1 MRLQRLEIAGFKSF
15 PDRSELTFEQGVTAI
30 VGPNGCGKSNVV
42 DALTW
47 VLGEQSARSLRG
59 DRMEDLIFGGS
70 DARKPTA
77 AAEVRLKLSGVAA
90 RVPTSPPSPSRSVTG
105 GSLTASGNGHTAVDL
120 GVMDGDAEGGGV
132 AVAPDVIPA
141 IIETLAEDEPLFVR
155 DVEVMRRLY
164 RSGESEYLIDGEM
177 CRLRDVQ
184 DLLMDAGVGVKA
196 YAVIEQGKIGQILSA
211 RPTDRRQLIEEAA
224 GVTKYKSRR
233 RSAELKL

>member
-90 RVPTSPPSPSRSVTG
+90 RVPGSPAGAGTERRAATATRPRSEWSRRD
-105 GSLTASGNGHTAVDL
+105 GSL
-120 GVMDGDAEGGGV
+120 
-132 AVAPDVIPA
+132 
-141 IIETLAEDEPLFVR
+141 
-155 DVEVMRRLY
+155 
-164 RSGESEYLIDGEM
+164 
-177 CRLRDVQ
+177 
-184 DLLMDAGVGVKA
+184 
-196 YAVIEQGKIGQILSA
+196 
-211 RPTDRRQLIEEAA
+211 EAA
-224 GVTKYKSRR
+224 WRWRR
-233 RSAELKL
+233 GGRAEVIAG